1 MVHLECMPK
10 EDKDTSQKNQ
20 NAAQNK
26 WICSVENGPWYET
39 TIRVLTVH
47 GEHIIIPNQGDL
59 FIADVE
65 IVIVNKEKG
74 YTRIWLVK

>member
-1 MVHLECMPK
+1 MPK
-10 EDKDTSQKNQ
+10 EDKDTSQKAQ

-39 TIRVLTVH
+39 TIRIVTSY
-47 GEHIIIPNQGDL
+47 GEHVVVADSGAV

-74 YTRIWLVK
+74 YTRIWLIK